1 MAREVTQGALNL
13 DEWARER
20 GLTDDAVG
28 ERLGMLGISVW
39 KIRHGYFRPKFA
51 TMEAIAIQTGGAC
64 MPNDWMSQC
73 VQVAVALASLSP
85 AAAKAVREESNI

>member
-20 GLTDDAVG
+20 ALTDDAVG
-28 ERLGMLGISVW
+28 ELLGMLGISVW

-51 TMEAIAIQTGGAC
+51 MMEAIAAITGGKS
-64 MPNDWMSQC
+64 MPNDWMSD
-73 VQVAVALASLSP
+73 VAKLSIAATGGDNP
-85 AAAKAVREESNI
+85 AVDFRPRP

>member
-1 MAREVTQGALNL
+1 MAREVTHGALNL

-28 ERLGMLGISVW
+28 ELLGMLGISVW

-51 TMEAIAIQTGGAC
+51 TMEAIAVMTAGRAL
-64 MPNDWMSQC
+64 PNDWMSDAARLGTQ
-73 VQVAVALASLSP
+73 AAS
-85 AAAKAVREESNI
+85 AEAKPVEANSWL